1 MGQIK
6 ITTSVNRSCTA
17 FFFLYSIV
25 GTLSVVQIPFFPL
38 VKKDLTFVHFGNDS
52 RVDGLVN
59 FEKLRMIAK
68 EVRQVTAMS
77 RCDATGQPSTTVSFT
92 IIFFIFVVVVSRRQS
107 SYTSSYVIVIVVV
120 IVIHTM
126 TTILY
131 CMSLF

>member
-1 MGQIK
+1 MICPMLYAIAVGQIK

-92 IIFFIFVVVVSRRQS
+92 IIFFIFVVFVVVVSRRKS
-107 SYTSSYVIVIVVV
+107 SYTSSSSSSY
-120 IVIHTM
+120 TP
-126 TTILY
+126 
-131 CMSLF
+131 